1 MSQPSREQLLQELE
15 SSQNQVIALL
25 ASMAHVQDW
34 QPEPAEWS
42 FRFIAAHLATV
53 EQQVHLHRIRRIAS
67 GQTPVL
73 THYENQA
80 AGFAQVDLADSLQAW
95 VAARRELIHF
105 VTALSD
111 RQMALVGIHE
121 MVGPMTLMDTL
132 AEILEQ
138 DQANL
143 RHVYQLILAYH
154 EETLKSCV

>member
-15 SSQNQVIALL
+15 SSQNQVSALL

-42 FRFIAAHLATV
+42 FRFIAAHLAAV
-53 EQQVHLHRIRRIAS
+53 EQQVYLHRIRRIAS

-80 AGFAQVDLADSLQAW
+80 ASFAHVDLADSLQAW
-95 VAARRELIHF
+95 VTARRELIHF

-121 MVGPMTLMDTL
+121 MGGPMSLMDTL
-132 AEILEQ
+132 EEILEQ

-143 RHVYQLILAYH
+143 RHVYQLILAYQ
-154 EETLKSCV
+154 EETLKTRV